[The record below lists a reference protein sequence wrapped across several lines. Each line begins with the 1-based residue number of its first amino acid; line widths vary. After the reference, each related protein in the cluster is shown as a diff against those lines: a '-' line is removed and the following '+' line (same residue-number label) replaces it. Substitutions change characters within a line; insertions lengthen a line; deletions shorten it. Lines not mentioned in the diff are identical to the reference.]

1 MSMVY
6 IQSDINRA
14 RKKSPIEIVSYTDQ
28 FCYFCRIFCRID
40 DGSFSHMD
48 YIILFHWTERESE
61 NTDRESENVLTADL
75 MHLKNRKMDYDQ
87 TLIL

>member
-14 RKKSPIEIVSYTDQ
+14 RKKSPIENVSYTDQ
-28 FCYFCRIFCRID
+28 FNCYFCQIFCRID

-48 YIILFHWTERESE
+48 YIISFHWTE
-61 NTDRESENVLTADL
+61 RESENVLTADL

>member
-14 RKKSPIEIVSYTDQ
+14 RKKSPIENVSYTDQ
-28 FCYFCRIFCRID
+28 FNYFCQIFCRID

-61 NTDRESENVLTADL
+61 TVLIADL
-75 MHLKNRKMDYDQ
+75 MHLKNPKMDYDQ